1 MRQRSRASA
10 ADRSGPPQPPADPYG
25 LALGWL
31 GTRELSARQVRQ
43 RLSRRGVAAPEV
55 DETIARL
62 TANGALDEQRMA
74 LAAARLETVIRG
86 RGPARTR
93 QKLRAL
99 GLPDAA
105 SDAAMSA
112 TLADVDVDALLDR
125 ALEIKLRKTP
135 AGALDQAATRRLVG
149 ALVRQGFDAGDVFKR
164 LRTRGAKSAADGDD

>member
-1 MRQRSRASA
+1 VRLRSRASA
-10 ADRSGPPQPPADPYG
+10 AESGPPEPPADPYG

-31 GTRELSARQVRQ
+31 GLRELSARQVRQ
-43 RLSRRGVAAPEV
+43 RLARRGVPVPDIDATLE
-55 DETIARL
+55 RL
-62 TANGALDEQRMA
+62 IANGVIDERRMA

-105 SDAAMSA
+105 SDAALTA

-125 ALEIKLRKTP
+125 ALEIKLRKVP

-149 ALVRQGFDAGDVFKR
+149 AMVRQGFDAGTVFKR
-164 LRTRGAKSAADGDD
+164 LRVRGAKAADDSDD